1 MQVIKQLLVTYWMNL
16 MNQSLTHLNFFF
28 CLARKS
34 FLANHPQRLLQWYY
48 KKLILLDANTPFA
61 SLFLDSPSLRITS
74 KNWEWLISISYKV
87 SRGSRVSDCFLS
99 PGSFLYT
106 ALIRHL
112 KVVRTLALS
121 NLYLWK
127 KQITSEMVQLY
138 CYKAEHGSSRTVLFV
153 TSKKG

>member
-1 MQVIKQLLVTYWMNL
+1 

-34 FLANHPQRLLQWYY
+34 FLAGNRQRLLQWYY
-48 KKLILLDANTPFA
+48 NILILLDANTPFA
-61 SLFLDSPSLRITS
+61 SLFPDSPSLRITS

-99 PGSFLYT
+99 PGAFLYI

-127 KQITSEMVQLY
+127 KQITSEMVQMY
-138 CYKAEHGSSRTVLFV
+138 CYTYRTLRDAQKRLALVVADVLTLF
-153 TSKKG
+153 

>member
-1 MQVIKQLLVTYWMNL
+1 MNL
-16 MNQSLTHLNFFF
+16 SLTHLNFFF
-28 CLARKS
+28 CLDRKS
-34 FLANHPQRLLQWYY
+34 FLANHLQTLLQWYY
-48 KKLILLDANTPFA
+48 KKSILLDANTPFA

-87 SRGSRVSDCFLS
+87 SRGSRVSECFLS

-112 KVVRTLALS
+112 KAVRTLTLS

-127 KQITSEMVQLY
+127 KQITSKWFNCIATRQNTACHVPY
-138 CYKAEHGSSRTVLFV
+138 SSWRAKKASSCSDVLTLF
-153 TSKKG
+153 